1 VGIDRK
7 EVEHIA
13 RLARL
18 ELTEDE
24 KNLFTEQLAQIV
36 HYFEKLQELDVDGIE
51 PTCHVEEMTN
61 RMRKDELQGSLSP
74 EDALSNAPESEAN
87 QFKVPLV
94 VKDIGSVS

>member
-1 VGIDRK
+1 MGIDRK

-24 KNLFTEQLAQIV
+24 KKLFTEQLAQIV
-36 HYFEKLQELDVDGIE
+36 HYFETLQELDVDGIE

-61 RMRKDELQGSLSP
+61 RMRKDELQTSLSP
-74 EDALSNAPESEAN
+74 EDALSNAPESESN
-87 QFKVPLV
+87 RFKVPLV
-94 VKDIGSVS
+94 VKDIGSSS

>member
-1 VGIDRK
+1 VGIDRE

-18 ELTEDE
+18 ELTDDE
-24 KNLFTEQLAQIV
+24 KKLFTEQLAQIV
-36 HYFEKLQELDVDGIE
+36 RYFEKLQELNVDGVE

-61 RMRKDELQGSLSP
+61 RMRRDELQASLTP
-74 EDALSNAPESEAN
+74 EDALSNAPESESN

>member
-1 VGIDRK
+1 MGIDRK

-18 ELTEDE
+18 ELSEDE

-36 HYFEKLQELDVDGIE
+36 DYFEKLQELDVDDIE
-51 PTCHVEEMTN
+51 PTCHVEEMTS
-61 RMRKDELQGSLSP
+61 RMRRDELESSLSP
-74 EDALSNAPESEAN
+74 EDALSNAPESESN